1 MHKISEVGDWAIA
14 HSGDSHDKVR
24 IVSEKWGIDGVV
36 PKRVLHDLIE
46 ALRQATESEP
56 G

>member
-1 MHKISEVGDWAIA
+1 MHKISEVGDWIIA
-14 HSGDSHDKVR
+14 HSGEGHDKVR
-24 IVSEKWGIDGVV
+24 IVSPKWGIDHQV
-36 PKRVLHDLIE
+36 PKRILHDLIE